1 MGTIIGYSAM
11 AGAVGGG
18 GLGDIAIR
26 YGYYRYETEVMLV
39 TVLIIIIMVQL
50 FQYLGNTLAIKLDRR
65 KK

>member
-1 MGTIIGYSAM
+1 M
-11 AGAVGGG
+11 
-18 GLGDIAIR
+18 GDIAIR